1 MKKFVAILLI
11 PSVSSAEAEL
21 ARRMSSSVKPRA
33 IIVAHLGRVRRVLRY
48 ALVLLPC
55 GQSENRCFLS

>member
-21 ARRMSSSVKPRA
+21 ASRMSSSVTPRA
-33 IIVAHLGRVRRVLRY
+33 IIVAHLGRVLRY

>member
-1 MKKFVAILLI
+1 
-11 PSVSSAEAEL
+11 VSSAEAEL
-21 ARRMSSSVKPRA
+21 ASRMSSSVTPRA
-33 IIVAHLGRVRRVLRY
+33 IIVAHLGRVLRY

>member
-21 ARRMSSSVKPRA
+21 ASRMSSSVKPRA
-33 IIVAHLGRVRRVLRY
+33 IIVAHLGRVLRY

-55 GQSENRCFLS
+55 ERREILCFLS